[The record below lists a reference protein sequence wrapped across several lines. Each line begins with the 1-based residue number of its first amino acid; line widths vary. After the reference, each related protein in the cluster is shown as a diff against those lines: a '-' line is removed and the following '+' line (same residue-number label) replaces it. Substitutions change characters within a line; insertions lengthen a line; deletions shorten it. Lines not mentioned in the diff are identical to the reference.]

1 MEHGLE
7 LQNKK
12 IDHAILLTGASG
24 FVGRALS
31 LRLIELGVKLI
42 CAVRE
47 PFSLPDAQMEVIL
60 DINEKTDWSRCLA
73 GIDTVIH
80 VAARVHVMQEVS
92 GDPLAEFR
100 RVNGAGTLN
109 LAKQAVES
117 GVKRFI
123 FLSSIKV
130 NGEETI
136 DGVKLTEKDIPNPQD
151 AYGVS
156 KYEAE
161 LGLFQIAKDTG
172 LEVIIIRP
180 PLVYGPDVKAN
191 FASMLRW
198 VHSRVPL
205 PFGAVKNKRS
215 FVYLGNLIS
224 LIICCIEHPDAANEI
239 FFVSDGDD
247 LSISELLNACAKA
260 LGKRSLLFSVPP
272 VVLMLLASMFGKRA
286 TAQRLLGSLQ
296 VDISKSKERLG
307 WIPPISVNDGLK
319 ETVRR
324 IF

>member
-100 RVNGAGTLN
+100 RVNVAGTLN
-109 LAKQAVES
+109 LAEQAVES

-198 VHSRVPL
+198 VYSRVPL

-272 VVLMLLASMFGKRA
+272 VVLMLLVSMFGKRA

-307 WIPPISVNDGLK
+307 WVPPISVNDGLK

>member
-1 MEHGLE
+1 M
-7 LQNKK
+7 QNKK

>member
-7 LQNKK
+7 LSNKK

-24 FVGRALS
+24 FVGRELS
-31 LRLIELGVKLI
+31 LMLSKLGAKLT
-42 CAVRE
+42 CAVRV
-47 PFSLPDAQMEVIL
+47 PFALTGARVEVIQ
-60 DINEKTDWSRCLA
+60 DINEKTDWSRCLT

-80 VAARVHVMQEVS
+80 VAARVHVMREVS
-92 GDPLAEFR
+92 VDPLAEFR
-100 RVNGAGTLN
+100 RVNVAGTLN
-109 LAKQAVES
+109 LARQAVES

-151 AYGVS
+151 AYGIS

-161 LGLFQIAKDTG
+161 LGLFEIAKETG

-198 VHSRVPL
+198 VYFRVPL

-224 LIICCIEHPDAANEI
+224 LILCCIEHPNAANEI
-239 FFVSDGDD
+239 FFVSDGND
-247 LSISELLNACAKA
+247 LSISELLIACAKA
-260 LGKRSLLFSVPP
+260 LGKRSLLFSIPP
-272 VVLMLLASMFGKRA
+272 VVLMLLASMFGKHA
-286 TAQRLLGSLQ
+286 MAQRLLGSLQ

-307 WIPPISVNDGLK
+307 WTPPITVDDGLK

-324 IF
+324 VF

>member
-136 DGVKLTEKDIPNPQD
+136 NGVKLTEKDIPNPQD

-198 VHSRVPL
+198 VYSWVPL

>member
-42 CAVRE
+42 CAVRK
-47 PFSLPDAQMEVIL
+47 PFSLPDAQMEVIQ
-60 DINEKTDWSRCLA
+60 DINEKTDWSRCLT

-92 GDPLAEFR
+92 VDPLAEFK
-100 RVNGAGTLN
+100 RVNVAGTLN

-136 DGVKLTEKDIPNPQD
+136 NGVKLTEKDIPNPQD

-180 PLVYGPDVKAN
+180 PLVYGPDVRAN

-198 VHSRVPL
+198 VYSRVPL

-319 ETVRR
+319 EAVRR